1 MFIIFDKFC
10 ILLYIINIMKKT
22 VVIMPK
28 TRKILEKMGENI
40 RMARLR
46 RNLSVNLVC
55 ERASISRTSL
65 WLVEKG
71 SPRIAIGIY
80 AAVLMALQGLDE
92 DLLKVAADDKL
103 GRTLQDLKIIPRK
116 RASKNQI

>member
-1 MFIIFDKFC
+1 MNKS
-10 ILLYIINIMKKT
+10 

-28 TRKILEKMGENI
+28 TKKILEEMGQNI

-46 RNLSVNLVC
+46 RDLSVNLVC

-80 AAVLMALQGLDE
+80 AAVLMALNGLDE
-92 DLLKVAADDKL
+92 DLLKIASDDKL
-103 GRTLQDLKIIPRK
+103 GHTLQDLRITPKK
-116 RASKNQI
+116 RASKKK

>member
-1 MFIIFDKFC
+1 MFTILDK
-10 ILLYIINIMKKT
+10 IEYLLYIINIMNKS

-28 TRKILEKMGENI
+28 TKKILEEMGQNI

-46 RNLSVNLVC
+46 RDLSVNLVC

-80 AAVLMALQGLDE
+80 AAVLMALNGLDE
-92 DLLKVAADDKL
+92 DLLKVASDDKL
-103 GRTLQDLKIIPRK
+103 GRTLQDLRITPKK
-116 RASKNQI
+116 RASKKKC

>member
-1 MFIIFDKFC
+1 MNKS
-10 ILLYIINIMKKT
+10 

-28 TRKILEKMGENI
+28 TKKILEKMGQNI

-46 RNLSVNLVC
+46 RDLSVNLVC

-80 AAVLMALQGLDE
+80 AAVLMALNGLDE
-92 DLLKVAADDKL
+92 DLLKIASDDVL
-103 GRTLQDLKIIPRK
+103 GRTIQDLHITPKK
-116 RASKNQI
+116 RASKK

>member
-1 MFIIFDKFC
+1 MNKS
-10 ILLYIINIMKKT
+10 

-28 TRKILEKMGENI
+28 TKKILEEMGQNI

-46 RNLSVNLVC
+46 RDLSVNLVC

-80 AAVLMALQGLDE
+80 AAVLMALNGLDE
-92 DLLKVAADDKL
+92 DLLKVASDDKL
-103 GRTLQDLKIIPRK
+103 GHTLQDLRITPKK
-116 RASKNQI
+116 RASKKK

>member
-1 MFIIFDKFC
+1 MFIIFDKFK

-92 DLLKVAADDKL
+92 DLLKVAADDEL

-116 RASKNQI
+116 RASKN